1 MPINFHDVSF
11 IYNRK
16 SPLEY
21 EALKDVSLDIENG
34 SFVALVGRTGC
45 GKSTLIQH
53 INALLNPTS
62 GEVKVDDFCNSSDK
76 KKRTKKTKELRRHVG
91 LV

>member
-21 EALKDVSLDIENG
+21 EALKDVSLDIKNG

-45 GKSTLIQH
+45 G
-53 INALLNPTS
+53 NP
-62 GEVKVDDFCNSSDK
+62 
-76 KKRTKKTKELRRHVG
+76 R
-91 LV
+91 